1 MHHNRKDEEDEIM
14 DIKELLRNY
23 ETIPREKIDVG
34 NKELRAIKNVRQ
46 MLSYMEK
53 KVMNQLTEKDKKR
66 VSEKEKI
73 WLESIEVLREY
84 IEKN

>member
-1 MHHNRKDEEDEIM
+1 M

-23 ETIPREKIDVG
+23 ETIPRQNIDVG

-84 IEKN
+84 IEKK

>member
-1 MHHNRKDEEDEIM
+1 MRHNRKDEEDEIM

-23 ETIPREKIDVG
+23 ETIPRQNIDVG

-73 WLESIEVLREY
+73 WLV
-84 IEKN
+84 

>member
-1 MHHNRKDEEDEIM
+1 M

>member
-1 MHHNRKDEEDEIM
+1 M
-14 DIKELLRNY
+14 DIKKLLRNY
-23 ETIPREKIDVG
+23 ETIPRENIDVG
-34 NKELRAIKNVRQ
+34 NRELRAIKNVRQ

-73 WLESIEVLREY
+73 WLESIEVLRAY

>member
-1 MHHNRKDEEDEIM
+1 M

-23 ETIPREKIDVG
+23 ETIPRENIDVG

-66 VSEKEKI
+66 VSEKEKN
-73 WLESIEVLREY
+73 WFESIEVLREY

>member
-1 MHHNRKDEEDEIM
+1 M

-23 ETIPREKIDVG
+23 ETIPRQNIDVG

>member
-1 MHHNRKDEEDEIM
+1 
-14 DIKELLRNY
+14 
-23 ETIPREKIDVG
+23 
-34 NKELRAIKNVRQ
+34 
-46 MLSYMEK
+46 
-53 KVMNQLTEKDKKR
+53 MNQLTEKDKKR

>member
-1 MHHNRKDEEDEIM
+1 MRHNRKDEEDEIM

-23 ETIPREKIDVG
+23 ETIPRQNIDVG